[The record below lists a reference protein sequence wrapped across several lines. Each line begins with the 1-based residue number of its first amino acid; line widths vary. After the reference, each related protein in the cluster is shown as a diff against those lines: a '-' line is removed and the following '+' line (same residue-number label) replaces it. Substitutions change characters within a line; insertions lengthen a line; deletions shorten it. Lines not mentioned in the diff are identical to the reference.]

1 MIQSAFGDSRER
13 CEEVDSCLTVIEIS
27 SLILTSKPVAA
38 DLGFRIPVAVSP
50 RLANVLQTV
59 CCVFRHPELPGAVC
73 GAGPDRGHD
82 DGPAEHG

>member
-1 MIQSAFGDSRER
+1 VIAN
-13 CEEVDSCLTVIEIS
+13 CLTPNEKS

-38 DLGFRIPVAVSP
+38 DLGFRIPVVVSP

-59 CCVFRHPELPGAVC
+59 CCVFRHPELPGAIC
-73 GAGPDRGHD
+73 GAGPDGGH